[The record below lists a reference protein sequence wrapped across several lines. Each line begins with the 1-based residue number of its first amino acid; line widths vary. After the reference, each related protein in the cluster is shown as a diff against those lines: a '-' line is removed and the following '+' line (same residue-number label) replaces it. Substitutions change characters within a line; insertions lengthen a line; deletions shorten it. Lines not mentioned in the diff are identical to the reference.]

1 MVELLEKVIELRK
14 IKIKVIKMIIR
25 LSLKLGEVELELG
38 MVAIVELVL
47 GLE

>member
-1 MVELLEKVIELRK
+1 MVELLEKVMGLGGM
-14 IKIKVIKMIIR
+14 KVGVMDMVMG
-25 LSLKLGEVELELG
+25 LGLELGEVELELG